1 MEGDPVIEPSDPPAV
16 STARRWAGRGAW
28 ALLDQTMFAGS
39 NFLVSIVLARW
50 LTEAEYGWFAV
61 AYAVFLL
68 LGVFHTSVLTEPMLV
83 FASGRYRTRRPWY
96 LGTVLIGHFALVIPL
111 GLLLAGAGVVAWVG
125 GEPLLGGA
133 LMTLGVTQATQYL
146 PWLLRD
152 VCYACYGP
160 RPSAL
165 SGMLYLATMLLG
177 LWGLNH
183 FGWLGV
189 SSALLV
195 MGAAAGVASLSLIV
209 ILPIGLRAAW
219 RRRRTP
225 EILRAHWGYGRWA
238 TLTNVTHFVPQ
249 HLPILV
255 LPLFLSEEASG
266 ALKALL
272 NFATPFVLMAW
283 ATSPLL
289 IPTLVQKRGTPVFRR
304 AAWVAIAVLVPVP
317 ILAWVPI
324 WGWHDELFALL
335 YGGNYA
341 GYASLLWIVGLI
353 PVLAIAH
360 CLIGARLRAAERPD
374 LVLVGSVASSV
385 TLVAVGLP
393 LLLWVGFS
401 GVLVAIVAAHAANL
415 VADLIAGRHAVRA
428 ASTPADATDRD
439 ATDRDATD
447 RDAADRDAA
456 PDAAI
461 PLPPLPAEPLV
472 TVIMANYNYERYV
485 GLAVRSVIEQ
495 TYRNWELLV
504 CDDGSTDG
512 SVAAIRAAAGG
523 DPRVRV
529 FEKVNG
535 GQASAWNAVWP
546 HATGTVVCLLDSDD
560 IYEHDKLARVVQAF
574 VARPNTGLLVH
585 RLQVITGTG
594 EPVQVIPFMT
604 RMEYGWIAD
613 RVVARGG
620 RWRFLPTSGL
630 CVRREVAEPLFPLD
644 VRRFGPWAES
654 LLFTAGPLLTPV
666 TSIDAPLAQYR
677 VHQRQHSGTSHYT
690 PGTVLRDLRSVWQP
704 VHGANERL
712 EAMGRGRPLDIRRH
726 LQLRTQAYV
735 LARLWGRPGGWRGYF
750 GLMRD
755 VVDDDLYSGRQKA
768 LAAVVYGM
776 LLILPRRARG
786 GWLHETLGVSRVKRW
801 FQGGT
806 VRRQRNRPDAT
817 TADGR
822 VAPTPS

>member
-28 ALLDQTMFAGS
+28 AMLDQTMFAGS

-83 FASGRYRTRRPWY
+83 FASGRYRARRPWY

-111 GLLLAGAGVVAWVG
+111 GLLLVGAGVVAWVG

-209 ILPIGLRAAW
+209 VLPIGLRAAW

-225 EILRAHWGYGRWA
+225 QIVRAHWGYGRWA
-238 TLTNVTHFVPQ
+238 TLTNITHFVPQ

-341 GYASLLWIVGLI
+341 DYASLLWIVGLI

-374 LVLVGSVASSV
+374 LILVGSVASSV

-393 LLLWVGFS
+393 LLLWIGFP

-439 ATDRDATD
+439 A
-447 RDAADRDAA
+447 A
-456 PDAAI
+456 PNAAI

-472 TVIMANYNYERYV
+472 TVIVANYNYERYV

-529 FEKVNG
+529 FEQANG
-535 GQASAWNAVWP
+535 GQAAAWNRLWP
-546 HATGTVVCLLDSDD
+546 HARGEVLCLVDSDD
-560 IYEHDKLARVVQAF
+560 MYEPDKLETVVETFRERPRV
-574 VARPNTGLLVH
+574 GLIVH
-585 RLQVITGTG
+585 RLRVITSDGD
-594 EPVQVIPFMT
+594 PVQLIPFMT
-604 RMEYGWIAD
+604 RMEEGWLAD
-613 RVVARGG
+613 RVIRRGG

-630 CVRREVAEPLFPLD
+630 CLRREVAAPLWPLE
-644 VRRFGPWAES
+644 VRWFGAWAES
-654 LLFTAGPLLTPV
+654 LFFYAGPLLTEV
-666 TSIDAPLAQYR
+666 ASLDQPLADYR
-677 VHQRQHSGTSHYT
+677 VHGRNQSGVTRFTPRTVWHDLHSVHKAVKGT
-690 PGTVLRDLRSVWQP
+690 
-704 VHGANERL
+704 NERL
-712 EAMGRGRPLDIRRH
+712 ASMRLGRPLDCSKH

-750 GLMRD
+750 GLMRATLE
-755 VVDDDLYSGRQKA
+755 DDLYSWRQKG
-768 LAAVVYGM
+768 LAAVVYGV
-776 LLILPRRARG
+776 LLLLPRKARG
-786 GWLHETLGVSRVKRW
+786 AWLHEALGVNRLKRW
-801 FQGGT
+801 FQRVSPG
-806 VRRQRNRPDAT
+806 RRSRTRPPTPTDRLVAPRPD
-817 TADGR
+817 
-822 VAPTPS
+822 